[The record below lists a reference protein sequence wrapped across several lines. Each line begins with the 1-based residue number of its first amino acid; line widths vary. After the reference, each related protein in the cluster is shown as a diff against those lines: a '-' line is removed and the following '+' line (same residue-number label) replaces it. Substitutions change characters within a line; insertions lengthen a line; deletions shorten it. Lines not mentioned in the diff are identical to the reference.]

1 MISYGYEW
9 GGMLPVREENARKLF
24 DAGLEVFALH
34 PDDTESCLDN
44 KEAILQHAQNGG
56 IFGVEK
62 MRWAAYVESNP
73 LKKVEELLEDDYGM
87 IDGIIN
93 NGSKQE
99 KENETVEK
107 NKSVMEKLSEGREA
121 VKKYERENT
130 PEQPK
135 KARPEREV

>member
-1 MISYGYEW
+1 
-9 GGMLPVREENARKLF
+9 
-24 DAGLEVFALH
+24 
-34 PDDTESCLDN
+34 
-44 KEAILQHAQNGG
+44 
-56 IFGVEK
+56 
-62 MRWAAYVESNP
+62 
-73 LKKVEELLEDDYGM
+73 M

>member
-1 MISYGYEW
+1 MAMNGVECFRFVRKMQESYMMPDWRY
-9 GGMLPVREENARKLF
+9 LLCIRTIRKAVL
-24 DAGLEVFALH
+24 V
-34 PDDTESCLDN
+34 N

-56 IFGVEK
+56 LFGVEK

-135 KARPEREV
+135 KTRPEREV